1 MKARIMLNGRDK
13 SVERRIAS
21 LRHQQLSQVV
31 KYNDGLPV
39 LGTPVWKMAFGG
51 IIFSYVYKP
60 SAADK
65 RDIIDIIMLSNFVG
79 KVPSKVLHRMNQ
91 TAEAL
96 TFVGHP
102 DEEQVKTIFQRQY
115 DEAVEALKT
124 KVVPSIKH
132 YSTAK
137 A

>member
-21 LRHQQLSQVV
+21 LRHQQLSQVA

-65 RDIIDIIMLSNFVG
+65 RDIIDIVMLPNFLG
-79 KVPSKVLHRMNQ
+79 KVPNKVLCRMNQ
-91 TAEAL
+91 SAEVM
-96 TFVGHP
+96 TFIGHP

-115 DEAVEALKT
+115 EEAVEALKT
-124 KVVPSIKH
+124 KSVRSIKH